1 MDGNGSK
8 LPTTPPLPLL
18 RHFPQ
23 RGQQEGARRT
33 ASNREGKVMHYDNK
47 NVKLAREL
55 RKNMTP
61 WERKLWYCFL
71 RRYPVRFYRQKEI
84 GRFIADFYCP
94 KASLVIELD
103 GSGHYEPEAQR
114 ADAARSAELEQHG
127 LMVLRFSN
135 LDVDKSFEGVC
146 TMIDLTVKERSHG

>member
-1 MDGNGSK
+1 
-8 LPTTPPLPLL
+8 
-18 RHFPQ
+18 
-23 RGQQEGARRT
+23 
-33 ASNREGKVMHYDNK
+33 MHYDNK

-71 RRYPVRFYRQKEI
+71 KRYPVRFFRQKEI
-84 GRFIADFYCP
+84 EHYIVDFYCP
-94 KASLVIELD
+94 KALLVLELD

-114 ADAARSAELEQHG
+114 ADTARTAELERRG

-135 LDVDKSFEGVC
+135 LDVDRNFEGVC
-146 TMIDLTVKERSHG
+146 TMIDLTVKERFHG

>member
-1 MDGNGSK
+1 MIATGNHCYPDS
-8 LPTTPPLPLL
+8 L
-18 RHFPQ
+18 RGAPPQ
-23 RGQQEGARRT
+23 RGAARGAQRT

-114 ADAARSAELEQHG
+114 ADAVRSAELEQHG